1 MTASSPN
8 QEKLPDTYE
17 QAAQALEQLIGQLE
31 SGQLPLDEL
40 ALAYQ
45 RGAALLAFCQEK
57 LQAVEAQIQVLDEA
71 SNQSPWGP
79 SA

>member
-1 MTASSPN
+1 MTDSTPT
-8 QEKLPDTYE
+8 QEKLPDSYE

-45 RGAALLAFCQEK
+45 RGAALLAFCQQK

-71 SNQSPWGP
+71 SSPTPWGP
-79 SA
+79 AV